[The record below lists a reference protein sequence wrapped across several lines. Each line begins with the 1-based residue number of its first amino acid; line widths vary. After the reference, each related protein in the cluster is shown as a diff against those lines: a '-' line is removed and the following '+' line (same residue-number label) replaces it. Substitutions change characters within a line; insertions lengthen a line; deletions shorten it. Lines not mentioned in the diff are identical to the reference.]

1 MRIFV
6 FILLHSHLSILLKL
20 ALIILRGILVLLY
33 LIFDVMTF
41 CVFTFIFFRVKS
53 LVGGSSQKHSL
64 SEVNWSWE
72 TWVCL
77 DHLSVMWPL
86 LQSDKMFKMEY
97 FTWLSDLSLWP
108 DHLSVMCPLLPSDKR
123 GDMEMFRME
132 YFTKSESWNFA
143 YDEMRYRTWK
153 IKQRVSARNKTE
165 KRTKRTKITWDS
177 ARVFFCS
184 CVRVFHPARM
194 LNLKIESVQPDGYN
208 SDISHP

>member
-1 MRIFV
+1 MDGPLWHFV
-6 FILLHSHLSILLKL
+6 FSHSNNKI
-20 ALIILRGILVLLY
+20 
-33 LIFDVMTF
+33 
-41 CVFTFIFFRVKS
+41 FRVKS
-53 LVGGSSQKHSL
+53 WGGRQFSKAFTFR
-64 SEVNWSWE
+64 SELELE
-72 TWVCL
+72 TWVWL

-86 LQSDKMFKMEY
+86 LRSDKMFKMEY

-177 ARVFFCS
+177 AWVFFCP
-184 CVRVFHPARM
+184 CIRVFHPARM
-194 LNLKIESVQPDGYN
+194 LNLMGIW
-208 SDISHP
+208 